1 MLLRD
6 ARGPRGGVDPQQL
19 RLHVHV
25 PWYLGRTIF
34 LVFIGTRCFGIISNN
49 ASSRTLAYSA
59 GIFTEVNAV
68 FNCMVIAKHS
78 EMLLK
83 ADPSAQYTTAGA
95 EAKAAAARN
104 PDLMRKAVGAG
115 VNYAKENPQMVM
127 NAASVYQ
134 DSQRQGGG
142 GGNDNPFDMA

>member
-1 MLLRD
+1 M
-6 ARGPRGGVDPQQL
+6 
-19 RLHVHV
+19 
-25 PWYLGRTIF
+25 
-34 LVFIGTRCFGIISNN
+34 FIGTRCFGIISND

-78 EMLLK
+78 EMSLK

-104 PDLMRKAVGAG
+104 PDLTRKAVGAG